1 MSLNPKYEYA
11 ADKALSAI
19 TIWGEPATITSP
31 GTPAYNPATGSYSAG
46 TPVLHYVRA
55 VPPVPV
61 SIKRVGGQNVLS
73 TDYETKIA
81 AKAMTAQPKV
91 GWLFKRGTAD
101 EYSIVGVG
109 ILGPIDMPIVYNL
122 QLRRT

>member
-1 MSLNPKYEYA
+1 MSLNPKYQYA

-19 TIWGEPATITSP
+19 ITWGEPATITSP
-31 GTPAYNPATGSYSAG
+31 GTPAYNPATGTYAAG
-46 TPVLHYVRA
+46 TAVLHYVQA

-61 SIKRVGGQNVLS
+61 SVNRVDGQNVLS

-81 AKAMTAQPKV
+81 AKAMTTQPKV
-91 GWLFKRGTAD
+91 GWLFKRGSTD

-122 QLRRT
+122 QLRRI